1 MVTQPVASTMII
13 ALSWRHSSDIEMS
26 ILSRLAESLR
36 LQLANMSGT
45 EKAESW
51 GEAEEE
57 IVVSLDPNRMVAS
70 GLSATFIAQ
79 RINAADTKIASGRL
93 RAGGN
98 DILVEVDADL
108 DYGQQ
113 RQHCARFG
121 SSECA

>member
-1 MVTQPVASTMII
+1 MITQPVASTMII

-57 IVVSLDPNRMVAS
+57 IVVSLQ
-70 GLSATFIAQ
+70 GCQI
-79 RINAADTKIASGRL
+79 
-93 RAGGN
+93 
-98 DILVEVDADL
+98 
-108 DYGQQ
+108 QQ
-113 RQHCARFG
+113 IKNKKEKEEMTG
-121 SSECA
+121 VK